1 MDVFV
6 KTMMDSFGPFGI
18 AMLMFLENIFPPI
31 PSELIMPLAGYEA
44 AAGRMSIVAVIV
56 AGTIGSLA
64 GVVPWYYAG
73 RLMGGVRL
81 KRLAARHGRWMTLSP
96 GDVDTAND
104 WFGRH
109 GVAAVLFGRLVPT
122 VRTLISVPAG
132 IARMSIGTFLIFS
145 AIGSAIW
152 TALLAFAGYLLGQNY
167 EAVEGYVGP
176 VSNTV
181 LVVIVVF
188 YVYRV
193 VTFERAHASEFKPG
207 DGKA

>member
-18 AMLMFLENIFPPI
+18 ALLMLLENIFPPI

-44 AAGRMSIVAVIV
+44 AAGRMSIVTVIL

-73 RLMGGVRL
+73 RFMGEARL
-81 KRLAARHGRWMTLSP
+81 KRLADRHGRWMTLSP
-96 GDVDTAND
+96 GDVDVANA
-104 WFGRH
+104 WFRRH
-109 GVAAVLFGRLVPT
+109 GVMAVLFGRLVPT

-132 IARMSIGTFLIFS
+132 IACMPIGTFLIFS

-152 TALLAFAGYLLGQNY
+152 TSLLALAGYLLGQNY

-176 VSNTV
+176 VSNAV
-181 LVVIVVF
+181 LAVIVLF
-188 YVYRV
+188 YIYRV
-193 VTFERAHASEFKPG
+193 VTFERSHAAEFNR
-207 DGKA
+207 DDREA